1 MRHPPESRVPPH
13 LELLMPTPTFITI
26 GPVATPFGELELI
39 TYEASFTVSQQR
51 SSTGTSEPVATVTIR
66 ATDWNYTDA
75 APVVVP

>member
-1 MRHPPESRVPPH
+1 
-13 LELLMPTPTFITI
+13 MPTPTFITI